1 MASLSKRLRRL
12 LIGQPYDTQ
21 RLAKDKFGKV
31 VGLPVLGSNAF
42 SSVAYAPDE
51 IILMLSLAGG
61 SALLLGPQIGLA
73 LVALILILVWSY
85 RQRLVAFPDGGDYQL
100 VKTTLG
106 RRPGIFVGAA
116 LLLDFVLTAAVSL
129 SAASYYLIALLPVLR
144 GWGLVLTLG
153 LLAVLT
159 FANIRGVGR
168 GRGKVAMITYA
179 FLLLMLVL
187 IGVGFAQYFTGTL
200 QLATSAYLPIDPDP
214 VFNTGLQGPL
224 GALLIVRAFSTGAA
238 VATGVE
244 VPASNAHLFAKPR
257 GRNASFVLVI
267 VGVVGALMTFGVLS
281 LAKWTGIRLQLG
293 SGDFQD
299 PLLAQLGQT
308 IFGADSVLN
317 YALGL
322 LVIAVLLFAANSA
335 FNSFPVLA
343 ARLAKDRFLPEQW
356 ALRGDRLSFTHA
368 ILWLAGGVAL
378 LVLVTGADVAAL
390 VQLYVV
396 GVFVAFT
403 LSQWAMVVHWNRR
416 LARTPHRRTRAK
428 LRRSRSINFLGFIV
442 TASVVG
448 AVLLTRFLFGAWI
461 VVLAG
466 ICLVLVMRGI
476 NRHYAA
482 TAGQLGVREDEEK
495 VLPAR
500 VHGVILIADLNK
512 PTMRAIAYARAA
524 RPSTLEAVLVDVEPE
539 RTTALQQDWARYNI
553 PVPLTVIASPY
564 RELVAPL
571 ISHLR
576 SKRLRSAR
584 ELTVVYIPEYVV
596 TSGFH
601 GLLHN
606 KAADR
611 IKAALLFERN
621 VMVVSVPWQLESS
634 DRISPERDINNE
646 REGE

>member
-1 MASLSKRLRRL
+1 M
-12 LIGQPYDTQ
+12 IGQPYDTE

-31 VGLPVLGSNAF
+31 VGLPVLGGNAF

-73 LVALILILVWSY
+73 LVGLILILVWSY
-85 RQRLVAFPDGGDYQL
+85 RQRLVAFPQGGDYQL

-106 RRPGIFVGAA
+106 RRPSIFVGAA

-129 SAASYYLIALLPVLR
+129 SAASYYLIALVPALR
-144 GWGLVLTLG
+144 GRALALTIGLLLVLTL
-153 LLAVLT
+153 
-159 FANIRGVGR
+159 ANIRGVGR
-168 GRGKVAMITYA
+168 GRGKVASITYA

-187 IGVGFAQYFTGTL
+187 IGTGFALHFAGSL
-200 QLATSAYLPIDPDP
+200 PLAESAYLPIDPDP
-214 VFNTGLQGPL
+214 AFSSGLQGML

-244 VPASNAHLFAKPR
+244 VPVSNAHLFAKPQ
-257 GRNASFVLVI
+257 GRNASFVLVV
-267 VGVVGALMTFGVLS
+267 VGIVGALMTFGVLS
-281 LAKWTGIRLQLG
+281 LAKWTGVRLQFG
-293 SGDFQD
+293 SGEFQD
-299 PLLAQLGQT
+299 PLLAQLAET
-308 IFGADSVLN
+308 IFGAGSVLS

-335 FNSFPVLA
+335 FNSFPYLA
-343 ARLAKDRFLPEQW
+343 SRLAKDRYLPEQW
-356 ALRGDRLSFTHA
+356 TLRGERLSFTHA
-368 ILWLAGGVAL
+368 TLWFSAAVAL
-378 LVLVTGADVAAL
+378 LVLVTRADVAFL

-416 LARTPHRRTRAK
+416 LAQTPHRRTRARI
-428 LRRSRSINFLGFIV
+428 RRSRTVNFIGFLV

-448 AVLLTRFLFGAWI
+448 AVLVTRFLFGAWI

-466 ICLVLVMRGI
+466 VCLVLLMRGI
-476 NRHYAA
+476 NRHYCA
-482 TAGQLGVREDEEK
+482 TATQLQVHEDEEK

-512 PTMRAIAYARAA
+512 PAMRAIAYARAA
-524 RPSTLEAVLVDVEPE
+524 RPSTLEAVMVDVEPE
-539 RTTALQQDWARYNI
+539 RTTRLEQDWARYNI
-553 PVPLTVIASPY
+553 PVPLTIIASPY

-576 SKRLRSAR
+576 AKRLRSAR

-596 TSGFH
+596 TSSFH

-611 IKAALLFERN
+611 IKDALLFERN
-621 VMVVSVPWQLESS
+621 VMVVSVPWQLDSS
-634 DRISPERDINNE
+634 DKISQARETNDE
-646 REGE
+646 RERE